1 MAVPTFQ
8 DVMLP
13 VLKAFS
19 DGKEHSISEI
29 DDLVAKKMEISQDD
43 LAEKVTSG
51 LGTKWKDRTHWARY
65 YMKRAGLLA
74 IPHRGAWNITD
85 EGQKLLGE
93 KLDRIDTKVLKRFPS
108 FVEFTA
114 RIGTAASKQNDEAL
128 TPKDSDETP
137 EETIGRAHRALRRT
151 LEDEVLQKLKG
162 CTPSYFEK
170 IVVQLL
176 VAMGYG
182 GSLTDAGKAVGQSGD
197 GGIDGI
203 IKEDKLGLDV
213 VYIQAK
219 RWDSVVDRPEIHKF
233 VGALAG
239 QRASKGVFITT
250 SSFSKGAIEYAAGVQ
265 QKVILIDGS
274 QLSELMIDYG
284 KGVVTV
290 EVFEHKKIDND
301 FFEEE

>member
-19 DGKEHSISEI
+19 DGREHAISEI
-29 DDLVAKKMEISQDD
+29 DDSVAKAMGITSDD

-51 LGTKWKDRTHWARY
+51 VGTKWKDRTHWARY
-65 YMKRAGLLA
+65 YMKRAGLLST
-74 IPHRGAWNITD
+74 PRRGAWLITD
-85 EGQKLLGE
+85 EGQKLLAE
-93 KLDRIDTKVLKRFPS
+93 KLDRVDTKVLRRFES
-108 FVEFTA
+108 FLQFTA
-114 RIGTAASKQNDEAL
+114 RIGAS
-128 TPKDSDETP
+128 TPKVSDDIPAQKEGDETP
-137 EETIGRAHRALRRT
+137 EETIGRAYKTLRRT
-151 LEDEVLQKLKG
+151 LEDDVLQKLKA
-162 CTPSYFEK
+162 CTPGYFED

-182 GSLTDAGKAVGQSGD
+182 GSLADAGKAVGRSGD

-213 VYIQAK
+213 IYIQAK
-219 RWDSVVDRPEIHKF
+219 RWESVVGRPEIQKF

-239 QRASKGVFITT
+239 RRANKGVFITT
-250 SSFSKGAIEYAAGVQ
+250 SGFTKDAVEYADGVQ
-265 QKVILIDGS
+265 QKVILLDGS
-274 QLSELMIDYG
+274 RLAELMIEHG
-284 KGVVTV
+284 KGVTTM
-290 EVFEHKKIDND
+290 ETYTLKKIDND